1 MSDLD
6 MLSDERIEPRDKE
19 TMSLSACLNRIRI
32 KVEQDNYTDTTV
44 DELKADFE
52 YVQQK
57 MGLCP
62 EEASVLSC
70 VLL

>member
-1 MSDLD
+1 MSDLEF
-6 MLSDERIEPRDKE
+6 LSDERIEPRDKE

-52 YVQQK
+52 YVAVEKTITREQ
-57 MGLCP
+57 MS
-62 EEASVLSC
+62 EMAI
-70 VLL
+70 